1 MLYQNSCESNNKSA
15 LSRRSLSR
23 TINRASNFF
32 SLKPL
37 LSVVKILSELKDG
50 EQLQFLFIYL
60 FFYLHFFYL
69 FIYLFIY
76 ISFIYLFIYLLFI
89 HLYLTNNLTNLQFV
103 KKSETSYS
111 HNEICEAN

>member
-69 FIYLFIY
+69 FIHLFIY
-76 ISFIYLFIYLLFI
+76 ISFIYLFIYLFI
-89 HLYLTNNLTNLQFV
+89 IHSFILDKQFNEFTICQ
-103 KKSETSYS
+103 KKRD
-111 HNEICEAN
+111 